1 MSNLNLI
8 KMKKA
13 TIIITLFLSALLLN
27 SCETYI
33 SKKFIGLQLYSLKDL
48 MKEKPDSTIKAVADI
63 GYKFVEAAGYNDGK
77 FYGMEPTEFKRLVE
91 ENQMAFLGS
100 HAGQGLPDSANWEKT
115 MQWWDEA
122 IAAHKEA
129 GVEYIVQPWMGNKG
143 YESLEGLKRYCE
155 YFEAV
160 GEKCNEAGLRFG
172 YHNHAKEFQ
181 ELEGEIIYDYML
193 ENTDPEK
200 VMFQIDLYW
209 VVEGGADPVEYFEKY
224 PGRFWLWHVKD
235 EKELGASGKIDFE
248 RIWQYNDVS
257 GVKYYIVEQE
267 DYSYPPLES
276 VEKSLEFLQE
286 AEYVE

>member
-1 MSNLNLI
+1 
-8 KMKKA
+8 MKKT

-27 SCETYI
+27 SCETYM
-33 SKKFIGLQLYSLKDL
+33 SKKFIGLQLYSLRDL
-48 MKEKPDSTIKAVADI
+48 MKENPDSTIRAVADI
-63 GYKFVEAAGYNDGK
+63 GYKFVEAAGYSDGK
-77 FYGMEPTEFKRLVE
+77 FYGMEPQDFERLVE

-100 HAGQGLPDSANWEKT
+100 HTGQDLPDSASWEKT

-129 GVEYIVQPWMGNKG
+129 GVEYIVQPWMGSKG

-160 GEKCNEAGLRFG
+160 GEKCNEAGIRFG

-209 VVEGGADPVEYFEKY
+209 IVEGGADPVEYFEKY

-235 EKELGASGKIDFE
+235 EKELGASGEIDFE
-248 RIWQYNDVS
+248 RIWEYNDIS

-267 DYSYPPLES
+267 EYSYPPLES

>member
-1 MSNLNLI
+1 
-8 KMKKA
+8 
-13 TIIITLFLSALLLN
+13 
-27 SCETYI
+27 
-33 SKKFIGLQLYSLKDL
+33 
-48 MKEKPDSTIKAVADI
+48 MKENPDSTIRAVADI
-63 GYKFVEAAGYNDGK
+63 GYKFVEAAGYSDGK
-77 FYGMEPTEFKRLVE
+77 FYGMEPQDFERLVE

-100 HAGQGLPDSANWEKT
+100 HTGQDLPDSASWEKT

-129 GVEYIVQPWMGNKG
+129 GVEYIVQPWMGSKG

-160 GEKCNEAGLRFG
+160 GEKCNEAGIRFG

-209 VVEGGADPVEYFEKY
+209 IVEGGADPVEYFEKY

-235 EKELGASGKIDFE
+235 EKELGASGEIDFE
-248 RIWQYNDVS
+248 RIW
-257 GVKYYIVEQE
+257 E
-267 DYSYPPLES
+267 
-276 VEKSLEFLQE
+276 
-286 AEYVE
+286 